1 MSSNEKLGARSSGI
15 ATWINVVLDPE
26 YQNLDCPTCHLRRI
40 YLDKDIGYYCMAC
53 GRELSV
59 DEIVLLIEKAQK
71 TSQPIPTSE
80 KSEVTPPMEIKEM
93 PSPKAKE
100 PERAIRD
107 ANERDTSEHT

>member
-1 MSSNEKLGARSSGI
+1 MSPTELVVITGMSGSGKS
-15 ATWINVVLDPE
+15 AA
-26 YQNLDCPTCHLRRI
+26 LRCFE
-40 YLDKDIGYYCMAC
+40 DIGYYCMAC

-59 DEIVLLIEKAQK
+59 DEIVLLIDKAQK

-107 ANERDTSEHT
+107 ANERDTSEHA